1 MKAFDN
7 YVNAIAIELSEMYWY
22 SIEANIEHKSR
33 KEGQPTFKEWLVK
46 EDLAFVMK
54 DEDYVAI
61 DHTKAV
67 LYLLKDVY
75 KNRSHLYNYSEEMTF
90 EEFLHASH
98 LMYKGKLYEKEAIEF
113 IIDSVAIA
121 ANEPVLE
128 YREQWAEWW
137 GV

>member
-7 YVNAIAIELSEMYWY
+7 YVNAIAIELGEMYWY
-22 SIEANIEHKSR
+22 SIECDLEYIR
-33 KEGQPTFKEWLVK
+33 KEGQPTFQEWLIK
-46 EDLAFVMK
+46 ENLAFEVK
-54 DEDYVAI
+54 DLDYVAI

-98 LMYKGKLYEKEAIEF
+98 LMCKGKLYEKEAIEF

-128 YREQWAEWW
+128 YREWWAEWW

>member
-7 YVNAIAIELSEMYWY
+7 YVNAIAIELGEMYWY
-22 SIEANIEHKSR
+22 SIECDLEYIR
-33 KEGQPTFKEWLVK
+33 KEGQPTFQEWLIK
-46 EDLAFVMK
+46 ENLAFEVK
-54 DEDYVAI
+54 DLDYVAI

-128 YREQWAEWW
+128 YREWWAEWW

>member
-7 YVNAIAIELSEMYWY
+7 YVNAIAIELGEMYWY
-22 SIEANIEHKSR
+22 SIECDTAYIR
-33 KEGQPTFKEWLVK
+33 KEGQPTFQEWLIK
-46 EDLAFVMK
+46 ENLAFKVK
-54 DEDYVAI
+54 DLDYVAI

-128 YREQWAEWW
+128 YREWWAEWW